1 MVSSSSIARSKLSF
15 LTSALE
21 SVWVFSAILLSRMR
35 PSPGADSKIFMRGYC
50 GGKSPAHQCSHVC
63 CHRLL
68 QALQVVTTLEYRNH
82 AAAGADFG
90 EIEQLPRH
98 PAEILRGEIERRQ
111 RIAEMRVEAGGDDD

>member
-15 LTSALE
+15 LTSTLE

-35 PSPGADSKIFMRGYC
+35 PLPGADSKISMRTYC
-50 GGKSPAHQCSHVC
+50 GGKLPAHQCSHVC

-68 QALQVVTTLEYRNH
+68 QALQVVATLEYRDH
-82 AAAGADFG
+82 AATGAGLG

-98 PAEILRGEIERRQ
+98 P
-111 RIAEMRVEAGGDDD
+111 